1 LQLPRHWP
9 SASSSFCSM
18 LLMVP
23 REYIYSLSH
32 SLCQRTTIFMI
43 QNLVEALCEWNI
55 RCCWLYAWKCYKGK
69 RWSVVFLIFF
79 NLFVEWLALLTVLLC
94 SCRKLIGFT
103 ILLWCGWWERT
114 EKLAH

>member
-1 LQLPRHWP
+1 VLPPLFAVCCWW
-9 SASSSFCSM
+9 C
-18 LLMVP
+18 L
-23 REYIYSLSH
+23 ENTYILCPI